1 MLSAG
6 GIAAKEPCQGRGNHS
21 GHSGHE
27 FPPGTSLCASQK
39 MAGCAST
46 SGSVPVLGDRPN
58 QPSSSFKFPKRKF
71 GHAKPVYRTVQPAWF
86 QKWPWLHYDQV
97 GDRMFCYT
105 CVQAY
110 QHLGLTNDYELPPA
124 LLVVVF
130 VPTLALMSL

>member
-1 MLSAG
+1 MRST
-6 GIAAKEPCQGRGNHS
+6 CT
-21 GHSGHE
+21 
-27 FPPGTSLCASQK
+27 TSRK

-86 QKWPWLHYDQV
+86 QKWPWLHCDQV

-110 QHLGLTNDYELPPA
+110 QQGSMPLVSKKKDTFISVGCTNWKDATSEKSGG
-124 LLVVVF
+124 F
-130 VPTLALMSL
+130 PTHEHSDVGVLSHIVNIIS